1 MKEYDIDKYFKN
13 KELNKKELDKMLKKE
28 DDQLNM
34 DLLNK
39 SSVAKQDKDIE
50 INEMNKLNWLHEE
63 ENYKLQED
71 HDKEWQRL
79 ERRLWREG
87 KLNEQ
92 EIQGILHDFDKNKQD
107 M

>member
-13 KELNKKELDKMLKKE
+13 KELNKKELDKLLKKE

-39 SSVAKQDKDIE
+39 SSIAKQDKDIE
-50 INEMNKLNWLHEE
+50 INEMNKLNRLHEE

-71 HDKEWQRL
+71 NDKE
-79 ERRLWREG
+79 
-87 KLNEQ
+87 
-92 EIQGILHDFDKNKQD
+92 
-107 M
+107 

>member
-13 KELNKKELDKMLKKE
+13 KELNKKELDKLLKKE

-39 SSVAKQDKDIE
+39 SSVIKQDKDIE

-71 HDKEWQRL
+71 NDKER
-79 ERRLWREG
+79 
-87 KLNEQ
+87 
-92 EIQGILHDFDKNKQD
+92 
-107 M
+107 